1 MVSVS
6 PRELGAYTPTPNQ
19 AMLLTEEQLAIK
31 RMVADFARRELADG
45 AFKPETD
52 EQYRAR
58 LTKLAQQGLLG
69 MTAPVEYGGGG
80 LSYFDALLAVEEMAK
95 YDPRSAGEMHTNG
108 TGTASHLWVLGTP
121 EQQERWLRPIC
132 EGRMRCAIAMTEPEA
147 GSAATEMTTTATP
160 MQDGSG
166 AYCLNGGKIFIS
178 GGKRAD
184 IFITYARFGSPP
196 FENSGKQIG
205 ALVVE
210 KSTPGFSVLR
220 NDHNMADEDQAQ
232 LVFSDCVIPASNV
245 LVTGNAFG
253 RLIRIYNRNRL
264 SGVAQALGM
273 ATASYEDA
281 LQHVQ
286 VRRQFGRELAD
297 FQGLQW
303 MLADMAIQL
312 NACRATLY
320 QAAMAESSDGD
331 LDPLQ
336 VSLAKVFVAETC
348 VRVCDMAIQLFGG
361 YGYMAD
367 APVNQR
373 YRRVR
378 GTAIYGGTMQIHRNM
393 IAARVLGRR
402 NNQRRR

>member
-1 MVSVS
+1 
-6 PRELGAYTPTPNQ
+6 
-19 AMLLTEEQLAIK
+19 
-31 RMVADFARRELADG
+31 
-45 AFKPETD
+45 
-52 EQYRAR
+52 
-58 LTKLAQQGLLG
+58 
-69 MTAPVEYGGGG
+69 
-80 LSYFDALLAVEEMAK
+80 
-95 YDPRSAGEMHTNG
+95 MHTNG
-108 TGTASHLWVLGTP
+108 TGTASHLWVLGTA

-147 GSAATEMTTTATP
+147 GSAATEMTTTATLAP
-160 MQDGSG
+160 DGG
-166 AYCLNGGKIFIS
+166 VYCLNGGKIFIS
-178 GGKRAD
+178 GGRHAD
-184 IFITYARFGSPP
+184 IFITYARFVTDGALA
-196 FENSGKQIG
+196 NDRADGRNIG

-210 KSTPGFSVLR
+210 KDTPGFSILR
-220 NDHNMADEDQAQ
+220 NDHNMADEDQSQ
-232 LVFSDCVIPASNV
+232 LLFDECRVPVENV

-281 LQHVQ
+281 LRHVQ

-312 NACRATLY
+312 NACRAVLY
-320 QAAMAESSDGD
+320 QAATSEHDGE

-336 VSLAKVFVAETC
+336 VSMAKVFVAETC

-361 YGYMAD
+361 YGYMHD

-393 IAARVLGRR
+393 IAARILGRR
-402 NNQRRR
+402 NDQRRR

>member
-1 MVSVS
+1 
-6 PRELGAYTPTPNQ
+6 
-19 AMLLTEEQLAIK
+19 
-31 RMVADFARRELADG
+31 MVADFAKRELAPT
-45 AFKPETD
+45 AFKAET
-52 EQYRAR
+52 EAETGAR
-58 LTKLAQQGLLG
+58 LRKLAAQGLLG
-69 MTAPVEYGGGG
+69 MTAPTDHGGGG

-132 EGRMRCAIAMTEPEA
+132 EGRLRCAIAMTEPEA
-147 GSAATEMTTTATP
+147 GSAATEMTTTATLTA
-160 MQDGSG
+160 DGQ

-184 IFITYARFGSPP
+184 VFITYARFPVEGDGDDASAR
-196 FENSGKQIG
+196 NIG

-210 KSTPGFSVLR
+210 KDTPGFSILR

-232 LVFSDCVIPASNV
+232 LLFEDCQVPRGNV
-245 LVTGNAFG
+245 LVSGNAFG

-281 LQHVQ
+281 LRHVQ

-303 MLADMAIQL
+303 MLADMVIQL

-320 QAAMAESSDGD
+320 QAASQEQDGD

-336 VSLAKVFVAETC
+336 VSMAKVFIAETC

-361 YGYMAD
+361 YGYMAE

-378 GTAIYGGTMQIHRNM
+378 GTAIYGGTMQIHRN
-393 IAARVLGRR
+393 IITTHVLGRP
-402 NNQRRR
+402 NNQRQR

>member
-1 MVSVS
+1 MK
-6 PRELGAYTPTPNQ
+6 
-19 AMLLTEEQLAIK
+19 LTEDQVAIK
-31 RMVADFARRELADG
+31 RMVADFARRELADN
-45 AFKPETD
+45 AFKPETE

-58 LTKLAQQGLLG
+58 LRKLAAQGLLG
-69 MTAPVEYGGGG
+69 MTAPAEHGGGG

-95 YDPRSAGEMHTNG
+95 YDPRSSAEMHTNG

-147 GSAATEMTTTATP
+147 GSAATEMTTTASLTE
-160 MQDGSG
+160 DGE
-166 AYCLNGGKIFIS
+166 AYCVNGSKIFIS
-178 GGKRAD
+178 GGKHAD
-184 IFITYARFGSPP
+184 VFITYARFGAPP
-196 FENSGKQIG
+196 REDGGRNIG
-205 ALVVE
+205 AMVVE
-210 KSTPGFSVLR
+210 KGTPGFSILR

-232 LVFSDCVIPASNV
+232 LLFDNCRVPRSNV

-273 ATASYEDA
+273 ASASYEDA

-312 NACRATLY
+312 NACRAVLY
-320 QAAMAESSDGD
+320 QAASAENEGE

-336 VSLAKVFVAETC
+336 VSMAKNTAVEAAEFC
-348 VRVCDMAIQLFGG
+348 AYQALQIFGG
-361 YGYMAD
+361 AGYMRESE
-367 APVNQR
+367 VER
-373 YRRVR
+373 HYRDVR
-378 GTAIYGGTMQIHRNM
+378 ILAIGGGTTEIMNEV
-393 IAARVLGRR
+393 IAARLGL
-402 NNQRRR
+402 

>member
-1 MVSVS
+1 M
-6 PRELGAYTPTPNQ
+6 E
-19 AMLLTEEQLAIK
+19 LTEQQVAIR
-31 RMVADFARRELADG
+31 RMVAEFAKKELVPTAW
-45 AFKPETD
+45 KPETE

-58 LTKLAQQGLLG
+58 LRKLGNQGLLG
-69 MTAPVEYGGGG
+69 LTGPVEYGGGG
-80 LSYFDALLAVEEMAK
+80 LSFLDALVAVEEMARH
-95 YDPRSAGEMHTNG
+95 DPRSAAEMHTNG
-108 TGTASHLWVLGTP
+108 TGTASHLWVLGTH
-121 EQQERWLRPIC
+121 EQKERWLRPIC

-160 MQDGSG
+160 IEDGG
-166 AYCLNGGKIFIS
+166 AYLLNGSKIFIS
-178 GGKRAD
+178 GGKHAD
-184 IFITYARFGSPP
+184 IFVTYARFAPEGS
-196 FENSGKQIG
+196 IG

-210 KSTPGFSVLR
+210 QGTPGFSILR
-220 NDHNMADEDQAQ
+220 NDHNMAGEDQAQ
-232 LVFSDCVIPASNV
+232 LLFDNCRVPRENV

-273 ATASYEDA
+273 ATASYEEA
-281 LQHVQ
+281 LEYCK

-312 NACRATLY
+312 NACRAVVY
-320 QAAMAESSDGD
+320 QAGATDYDGE

-336 VSLAKVFVAETC
+336 VSMAKVFVAETC
-348 VRVCDMAIQLFGG
+348 TRVCDLAIQLFGG
-361 YGYMAD
+361 YGYMED

-378 GTAIYGGTMQIHRNM
+378 GTEIYGGTMQIHRNM
-393 IAARVLGRR
+393 IAARLLGRR
-402 NNQRRR
+402 NDQRKH

>member
-1 MVSVS
+1 MNLS
-6 PRELGAYTPTPNQ
+6 
-19 AMLLTEEQLAIK
+19 EEQVAIK
-31 RMVADFARRELADG
+31 RMVGDFARSELADN
-45 AFKPETD
+45 AFKPESD
-52 EQYRAR
+52 EQYQLR
-58 LTKLAQQGLLG
+58 LRKLAQQGLLG

-80 LSYFDALLAVEEMAK
+80 LSYLDALLAVEEMAK
-95 YDPRSAGEMHTNG
+95 YDPRSAHEMHTNG
-108 TGTASHLWVLGTP
+108 TGTASHLWVLGTS

-147 GSAATEMTTTATP
+147 GSAATEMTTTATLTE
-160 MQDGSG
+160 DGE

-178 GGKRAD
+178 GGKHAD
-184 IFITYARFGSPP
+184 IFITYARFGTPP
-196 FENSGKQIG
+196 FVAGGKSIG
-205 ALVVE
+205 ALVLE
-210 KSTPGFSVLR
+210 KDTPGFSILR

-232 LVFSDCVIPASNV
+232 LLFDNCRVPKFNV
-245 LVTGNAFG
+245 LVEGNAFG

-281 LQHVQ
+281 LRHLQT
-286 VRRQFGRELAD
+286 RRQFGRELAD

-312 NACRATLY
+312 NACRTVLY
-320 QAAMAESSDGD
+320 DAAASEVDGE
-331 LDPLQ
+331 LDPLK
-336 VSLAKVFVAETC
+336 VSMAKVFVAETC
-348 VRVCDMAIQLFGG
+348 VRVCDMAIQMFGG
-361 YGYMAD
+361 YGYMAES
-367 APVNQR
+367 PVNQR

-402 NNQRRR
+402 NDQRR

>member
-1 MVSVS
+1 M
-6 PRELGAYTPTPNQ
+6 
-19 AMLLTEEQLAIK
+19 LTEDQIAIK
-31 RMVADFARRELADG
+31 RMVADFAKRELADA
-45 AFKPETD
+45 AFKPES
-52 EQYRAR
+52 EEEYRTR
-58 LTKLAQQGLLG
+58 QGKLGAQGLLG
-69 MTAPVEYGGGG
+69 MTAPVEYGGAG
-80 LSYFDALLAVEEMAK
+80 LSYFDAVLAVEEMAK

-121 EQQERWLRPIC
+121 EQQEKWLRPIC

-147 GSAATEMTTTATP
+147 GSAATEMTTTATLSE
-160 MQDGSG
+160 DGES
-166 AYCLNGGKIFIS
+166 YCLNGGKIFIS

-184 IFITYARFGSPP
+184 IFITYARFGTDGQGSK
-196 FENSGKQIG
+196 NIG

-210 KSTPGFSVLR
+210 KDSPGFSILR

-232 LVFSDCVIPASNV
+232 LLFDDCRIPRANV

-281 LQHVQ
+281 LRHMQ

-303 MLADMAIQL
+303 MLADMAMQL

-320 QAAMAESSDGD
+320 QAAMSEQDGD

-336 VSLAKVFVAETC
+336 VSMAKVFIAETC

-361 YGYMAD
+361 YGYMAE

-393 IAARVLGRR
+393 IAANILGRP
-402 NNQRRR
+402 NNQRQK

>member
-1 MVSVS
+1 MV
-6 PRELGAYTPTPNQ
+6 T
-19 AMLLTEEQLAIK
+19 LTDDQLAIK
-31 RMVADFARRELADG
+31 QMVADFAKAELADS
-45 AFKPETD
+45 AFKPETE
-52 EQYRAR
+52 EQYYTR
-58 LTKLAQQGLLG
+58 LRKLGAQGLLG
-69 MTAPVEYGGGG
+69 MTAPVEHGGGG
-80 LSYFDALLAVEEMAK
+80 LSYFDALVAVEEMAK
-95 YDPRSAGEMHTNG
+95 WDPRSAGEMHTNG
-108 TGTASHLWVLGTP
+108 TGTASHLWVLGTD
-121 EQQERWLRPIC
+121 EQQEKWLRPIC

-147 GSAATEMTTTATP
+147 GSAATEMTTAATLAP
-160 MQDGSG
+160 DGS

-184 IFITYARFGSPP
+184 IFITYARFGDAHEGAS
-196 FENSGKQIG
+196 NIG
-205 ALVVE
+205 AIVVE
-210 KSTPGFSVLR
+210 KGTPGFSILR

-232 LVFSDCVIPASNV
+232 LLFDECRVPVENV

-281 LQHVQ
+281 LRHAQ

-303 MLADMAIQL
+303 MLADMAMQL

-320 QAAMAESSDGD
+320 QAAASEKDGD

-336 VSLAKVFVAETC
+336 VSMAKVFIAETC

-361 YGYMAD
+361 YGYMAES
-367 APVNQR
+367 PVNQR

-393 IAARVLGRR
+393 IAARILGRR
-402 NNQRRR
+402 NDQRRR

>member
-1 MVSVS
+1 M
-6 PRELGAYTPTPNQ
+6 
-19 AMLLTEEQLAIK
+19 LTEDQIAIK
-31 RMVADFARRELADG
+31 RMVADFAKRELADG
-45 AFKPETD
+45 AFKPESEED
-52 EQYRAR
+52 YRSR
-58 LTKLAQQGLLG
+58 LGKLGAQGLLG

-121 EQQERWLRPIC
+121 EQQEKWLRPIC
-132 EGRMRCAIAMTEPEA
+132 EGRMRCAISMTEPEA
-147 GSAATEMTTTATP
+147 GSAATEMTTTAILSE
-160 MQDGSG
+160 DGESF
-166 AYCLNGGKIFIS
+166 CLNGGKIFIS

-184 IFITYARFGSPP
+184 IFITYARFGSDGQGSK
-196 FENSGKQIG
+196 NIG

-210 KSTPGFSVLR
+210 KDTPGFSILR

-232 LVFSDCVIPASNV
+232 LLFDDCRVPRGNV

-264 SGVAQALGM
+264 SGVAQSLGM

-281 LQHVQ
+281 LRHMQ

-320 QAAMAESSDGD
+320 QAAASEQDGD

-336 VSLAKVFVAETC
+336 VSMAKVFIAETC
-348 VRVCDMAIQLFGG
+348 ARVCDMAIQLFGG
-361 YGYMAD
+361 YGYMAE

-393 IAARVLGRR
+393 IAAHVLGRQ
-402 NNQRRR
+402 NDQRRR

>member
-1 MVSVS
+1 MK
-6 PRELGAYTPTPNQ
+6 
-19 AMLLTEEQLAIK
+19 LTEEQQAIK
-31 RMVADFARRELADG
+31 RMVAEFAKRELADS
-45 AFKPETD
+45 AFKPESE
-52 EQYRAR
+52 EQYQAR
-58 LTKLAQQGLLG
+58 LRKLAGQGLLG
-69 MTAPVEYGGGG
+69 MTAPVEHGGGG

-95 YDPRSAGEMHTNG
+95 YDPKSSAEMHTNG
-108 TGTASHLWVLGTP
+108 TGTASHLWVLGTH
-121 EQQERWLRPIC
+121 EQKERWLRPIC
-132 EGRMRCAIAMTEPEA
+132 KGRMRCAIAMTEPEA
-147 GSAATEMTTTATP
+147 GSAATEMTTTATLAE
-160 MQDGSG
+160 DGD
-166 AYCLNGGKIFIS
+166 AYCLNGSKIFIS
-178 GGKRAD
+178 GGKHAD
-184 IFITYARFGSPP
+184 VFITYARFGAPP
-196 FENSGKQIG
+196 FEDGGRSIG

-210 KSTPGFSVLR
+210 KGTPGFSILR
-220 NDHNMADEDQAQ
+220 NDHNMADEHQAQ
-232 LVFSDCVIPASNV
+232 LLFDNCRVPRFNV
-245 LVTGNAFG
+245 LATGNAFG

-273 ATASYEDA
+273 ASASYEDA
-281 LQHVQ
+281 LQHVK

-312 NACRATLY
+312 NACRAVLY
-320 QAAMAESSDGD
+320 QAALAEADGE

-336 VSLAKVFVAETC
+336 VSMAKVFIAEAC

-393 IAARVLGRR
+393 IAARILGRR
-402 NNQRRR
+402 NDQRRR

>member
-1 MVSVS
+1 M
-6 PRELGAYTPTPNQ
+6 
-19 AMLLTEEQLAIK
+19 LTEEQIAIK
-31 RMVADFARRELADG
+31 RMVADFARRELAQT
-45 AFKPETD
+45 AFKTETED
-52 EQYRAR
+52 EYRAR
-58 LTKLAQQGLLG
+58 LSKLAGQGLLG
-69 MTAPVEYGGGG
+69 MTAPTEYGGGG

-95 YDPRSAGEMHTNG
+95 YDPRSASEMHTNG
-108 TGTASHLWVLGTP
+108 TGTASHLWVLGTHA
-121 EQQERWLRPIC
+121 QKERWLRPIC

-147 GSAATEMTTTATP
+147 GSAATEMTTTATLSD
-160 MQDGSG
+160 DGE

-184 IFITYARFGSPP
+184 VFVTYARFGSASSTDGAR
-196 FENSGKQIG
+196 NIG

-210 KSTPGFSVLR
+210 KETPGFSILR

-232 LVFSDCVIPASNV
+232 LVFDDCRVPKENV
-245 LVTGNAFG
+245 LITGNAFG

-281 LQHVQ
+281 LQHCQ
-286 VRRQFGRELAD
+286 VRHQFGRELAD

-320 QAAMAESSDGD
+320 QAAASEVDGEI
-331 LDPLQ
+331 DPLQ
-336 VSLAKVFVAETC
+336 VSMAKVFIAETC

-361 YGYMAD
+361 YGYMAE

-393 IAARVLGRR
+393 VAARILGRK
-402 NNQRRR
+402 NDQRRG

>member
-1 MVSVS
+1 MK
-6 PRELGAYTPTPNQ
+6 
-19 AMLLTEEQLAIK
+19 LTEDQVAIK
-31 RMVADFARRELADG
+31 RMVADFAKRELAEN
-45 AFKPETD
+45 AFKPESE
-52 EQYRAR
+52 EQYRER
-58 LTKLAQQGLLG
+58 LRKLAAQGLLG
-69 MTAPVEYGGGG
+69 MTAPLEHGGGG
-80 LSYFDALLAVEEMAK
+80 LSYFDAVLAVEEMARH
-95 YDPRSAGEMHTNG
+95 DPRSSAEMHTNG

-147 GSAATEMTTTATP
+147 GSAATEMTTTATLAE
-160 MQDGSG
+160 DGD
-166 AYCLNGGKIFIS
+166 AYCVNGSKIFIS
-178 GGKRAD
+178 GGKHAD
-184 IFITYARFGSPP
+184 VFITYARFGAPP
-196 FENSGKQIG
+196 FEDGGRSIG
-205 ALVVE
+205 AMVVE
-210 KSTPGFSVLR
+210 KSTPGFSILR

-232 LVFSDCVIPASNV
+232 LLFDNCRVPKGNV

-312 NACRATLY
+312 NACRAVLY
-320 QAAMAESSDGD
+320 QAASAENDGE

-336 VSLAKVFVAETC
+336 VSLAKVFIAETC

-393 IAARVLGRR
+393 IAARILGRR
-402 NNQRRR
+402 NDQRRR

>member
-1 MVSVS
+1 MK
-6 PRELGAYTPTPNQ
+6 
-19 AMLLTEEQLAIK
+19 LTEDQVAIK
-31 RMVADFARRELADG
+31 RMVADFAKRELAEN
-45 AFKPETD
+45 AFKPESE
-52 EQYRAR
+52 EQYRER
-58 LTKLAQQGLLG
+58 LRKLAAQGLLG
-69 MTAPVEYGGGG
+69 MTAPLEHGGGG
-80 LSYFDALLAVEEMAK
+80 LSYFDAVLAVEEMARH
-95 YDPRSAGEMHTNG
+95 DPRSSAEMHTNG
-108 TGTASHLWVLGTP
+108 TGTASHLWVLGSP

-147 GSAATEMTTTATP
+147 GSAATEMTTTATLAE
-160 MQDGSG
+160 DGD
-166 AYCLNGGKIFIS
+166 AYCVNGSKIFIS
-178 GGKRAD
+178 GGKHAD
-184 IFITYARFGSPP
+184 VFITYARFGAPP
-196 FENSGKQIG
+196 FENDGRSIG
-205 ALVVE
+205 AMVVE
-210 KSTPGFSVLR
+210 KGTPGFSILR

-232 LVFSDCVIPASNV
+232 LLFDNCRVPKGNV
-245 LVTGNAFG
+245 LVSGNAFG

-312 NACRATLY
+312 NACRAVLY
-320 QAAMAESSDGD
+320 QAASAENDGE

-336 VSLAKVFVAETC
+336 VSLAKVFIAETC

-393 IAARVLGRR
+393 IAARILGRR
-402 NNQRRR
+402 NDQRRR

>member
-1 MVSVS
+1 MV
-6 PRELGAYTPTPNQ
+6 N
-19 AMLLTEEQLAIK
+19 LTDEQLAIK
-31 RMVADFARRELADG
+31 GMVADFAKRELADG
-45 AFKPETD
+45 AFKPESED
-52 EQYRAR
+52 DYRRR
-58 LTKLAQQGLLG
+58 LRKLAAQGLLG
-69 MTAPVEYGGGG
+69 MTAPVEHGGGG
-80 LSYFDALLAVEEMAK
+80 LSYADALVAVEEMARH
-95 YDPRSAGEMHTNG
+95 DPRSANEMHTNG

-147 GSAATEMTTTATP
+147 GSAATEMTTTATLTE
-160 MQDGSG
+160 DGQ
-166 AYCLNGGKIFIS
+166 AYCLNGSKIFIS
-178 GGKRAD
+178 GGKHAD
-184 IFITYARFGSPP
+184 VFITYARFGAPP
-196 FENSGKQIG
+196 FEDGGRSIG

-210 KSTPGFSVLR
+210 KDTPGFSILR

-232 LVFSDCVIPASNV
+232 LLFDNCRVPKFNV

-264 SGVAQALGM
+264 SGMAQALGM

-303 MLADMAIQL
+303 MLADMVIQL
-312 NACRATLY
+312 NACRAVLY
-320 QAAMAESSDGD
+320 QAAAAESDGE

-336 VSLAKVFVAETC
+336 VSMAKVFIAETC

-378 GTAIYGGTMQIHRNM
+378 GTIIYGGTVQIHRNM
-393 IAARVLGRR
+393 VAARILGRA
-402 NNQRRR
+402 NNQRRLQ

>member
-1 MVSVS
+1 VI
-6 PRELGAYTPTPNQ
+6 
-19 AMLLTEEQLAIK
+19 LTEEQQAIK
-31 RMVADFARRELADG
+31 RMIADFARGELVDA

-52 EQYRAR
+52 AEVRAR
-58 LTKLAQQGLLG
+58 VRKLGQQGLLG
-69 MTAPVEYGGGG
+69 MTAPVEHGGGG
-80 LSYFDALLAVEEMAK
+80 LTYFDALLAVEEMAR

-108 TGTASHLWVLGTP
+108 TGTASHLWVLGTA

-147 GSAATEMTTTATP
+147 GSAATEMTTTATLSE
-160 MQDGSG
+160 DGE
-166 AYCLNGGKIFIS
+166 AYVLNGGKIFIS

-184 IFITYARFGSPP
+184 IFVTYARFGGSDDGAR
-196 FENSGKQIG
+196 SIG
-205 ALVVE
+205 ALIVE
-210 KSTPGFSVLR
+210 RETPGFSIVR

-232 LVFSDCVIPASNV
+232 LLFDNCRVPKENV

-264 SGVAQALGM
+264 SGAAQALGM

-320 QAAMAESSDGD
+320 QAALSESDGE

-336 VSLAKVFVAETC
+336 VSMAKVFVAETC

-361 YGYMAD
+361 YGYMSES
-367 APVNQR
+367 PVNQR
-373 YRRVR
+373 YRRAR
-378 GTAIYGGTMQIHRNM
+378 GTMIYGGTMQIHRNM

-402 NNQRRR
+402 NNQRAR

>member
-1 MVSVS
+1 M
-6 PRELGAYTPTPNQ
+6 T
-19 AMLLTEEQLAIK
+19 LTEEQVAIK
-31 RMVADFARRELADG
+31 RMVAEFAKQELAEQ
-45 AFKPETD
+45 AFKPESD
-52 EQYRAR
+52 AQYRAR
-58 LTKLAQQGLLG
+58 LKKLAAQGLLG

-147 GSAATEMTTTATP
+147 GSAATEMTTTASLSD
-160 MQDGSG
+160 DGES
-166 AYCLNGGKIFIS
+166 YCLNGGKIFIS

-184 IFITYARFGSPP
+184 IFITYARFGTDGQGSK
-196 FENSGKQIG
+196 NIG

-210 KSTPGFSVLR
+210 KDSPGFSILR

-232 LVFSDCVIPASNV
+232 LVFDDCRVPRGNV

-281 LQHVQ
+281 LRHLQ

-320 QAAMAESSDGD
+320 QAAIAEQEGE

-336 VSLAKVFVAETC
+336 VSMAKVFIAETC

-361 YGYMAD
+361 YGYMD
-367 APVNQR
+367 EAPVNQR

-378 GTAIYGGTMQIHRNM
+378 GTLIYGGTMQIHRNM

-402 NNQRRR
+402 NQQRRAPTGAASGPAG

>member
-1 MVSVS
+1 V
-6 PRELGAYTPTPNQ
+6 N
-19 AMLLTEEQLAIK
+19 LTEDQLAIK
-31 RMVADFARRELADG
+31 RMVAEFARSELAEA
-45 AFKPETD
+45 AFKPESE
-52 EQYRAR
+52 EQYDAR
-58 LTKLAQQGLLG
+58 LKKLGQQGLLG
-69 MTAPVEYGGGG
+69 MTAPPEHGGGG
-80 LSYFDALLAVEEMAK
+80 LSYFDALLAVEEMAR
-95 YDPRSAGEMHTNG
+95 YDPRSAHEMHTNG
-108 TGTASHLWVLGTP
+108 TGTASHLWVLGTN

-132 EGRMRCAIAMTEPEA
+132 EGRLRCAIAMTEPEA
-147 GSAATEMTTTATP
+147 GSAATEMTTTATD
-160 MQDGSG
+160 DGE

-178 GGKRAD
+178 GGKHAD
-184 IFITYARFGSPP
+184 IFITYARFGTPP
-196 FENSGKQIG
+196 FEMGGKAIG
-205 ALVVE
+205 AMVVE
-210 KSTPGFSVLR
+210 RDTPGFSILR

-232 LVFSDCVIPASNV
+232 LLFEDCRVPKFNL
-245 LVTGNAFG
+245 LVGGNAFG

-281 LQHVQ
+281 VQHLQ

-320 QAAMAESSDGD
+320 QAAAAEVNGE

-336 VSLAKVFVAETC
+336 VSMAKVFIAETC

-367 APVNQR
+367 SPVNQR

-402 NNQRRR
+402 NNQRQS

>member
-1 MVSVS
+1 VI
-6 PRELGAYTPTPNQ
+6 
-19 AMLLTEEQLAIK
+19 LTEEQRAITQ
-31 RMVADFARRELADG
+31 MIADFARGELADN

-52 EQYRAR
+52 EEVRAR
-58 LTKLAQQGLLG
+58 VRKLGQQGLLG
-69 MTAPVEYGGGG
+69 MTAPVEHGGGG
-80 LSYFDALLAVEEMAK
+80 LSYFDALLAVEEMARH
-95 YDPRSAGEMHTNG
+95 DPRSAGEMHTNG

-147 GSAATEMTTTATP
+147 GSAATEMTTTATLSE
-160 MQDGSG
+160 DGE
-166 AYCLNGGKIFIS
+166 AYVLDGGKIFIS

-184 IFITYARFGSPP
+184 IFVTYARFGSADDGGR
-196 FENSGKQIG
+196 SIG
-205 ALVVE
+205 AIIVE
-210 KSTPGFSVLR
+210 RDTPGFSIVR

-232 LVFSDCVIPASNV
+232 LRFESCRVPKENV
-245 LVTGNAFG
+245 LLTGNAFG

-264 SGVAQALGM
+264 SGAAQALGM
-273 ATASYEDA
+273 AQASYEDA
-281 LQHVQ
+281 LQHLQ

-320 QAAMAESSDGD
+320 QAALSESDGE

-336 VSLAKVFVAETC
+336 VSLAKVFVAETA

-361 YGYMAD
+361 YGYMAES
-367 APVNQR
+367 PVNQR
-373 YRRVR
+373 YRRAR
-378 GTAIYGGTMQIHRNM
+378 GTLIYGGTMQIHRNM
-393 IAARVLGRR
+393 IGARVLGRR
-402 NNQRRR
+402 NNQRVR

>member
-1 MVSVS
+1 
-6 PRELGAYTPTPNQ
+6 
-19 AMLLTEEQLAIK
+19 
-31 RMVADFARRELADG
+31 
-45 AFKPETD
+45 
-52 EQYRAR
+52 
-58 LTKLAQQGLLG
+58 
-69 MTAPVEYGGGG
+69 
-80 LSYFDALLAVEEMAK
+80 
-95 YDPRSAGEMHTNG
+95 
-108 TGTASHLWVLGTP
+108 
-121 EQQERWLRPIC
+121 
-132 EGRMRCAIAMTEPEA
+132 MTEPEA
-147 GSAATEMTTTATP
+147 GSAATEMTTTAAPTP
-160 MQDGSG
+160 DGQ
-166 AYCLNGGKIFIS
+166 AYCLTGGKIFIS

-184 IFITYARFGSPP
+184 IFITYARFGTPP
-196 FENSGKQIG
+196 FEAGGRNIG

-210 KSTPGFSVLR
+210 KETPGFSILR

-232 LVFSDCVIPASNV
+232 LLFDNCRIPAENV
-245 LVTGNAFG
+245 LIAGNAFG

-273 ATASYEDA
+273 ATASYADA
-281 LQHVQ
+281 LRHVQ
-286 VRRQFGRELAD
+286 VRRQFGHELAD

-320 QAAMAESSDGD
+320 QAAAAETDGE

-336 VSLAKVFVAETC
+336 VSMAKVFIAETC

-393 IAARVLGRR
+393 VAARLLGRR
-402 NNQRRR
+402 RST

>member
-1 MVSVS
+1 MK
-6 PRELGAYTPTPNQ
+6 
-19 AMLLTEEQLAIK
+19 LTEDQVAIR
-31 RMVADFARRELADG
+31 RMVADFAKRELAEN
-45 AFKPETD
+45 AFKPESE
-52 EQYRAR
+52 EQYRER
-58 LTKLAQQGLLG
+58 LRKLAAQGLLG
-69 MTAPVEYGGGG
+69 ITAPVEHGGGG
-80 LSYFDALLAVEEMAK
+80 LSYFDALLAVEEMAR
-95 YDPRSAGEMHTNG
+95 YDPRSSAEMHTNG
-108 TGTASHLWVLGTP
+108 TGTASHLWVLGTS

-147 GSAATEMTTTATP
+147 GSAATEMTTTATLTE
-160 MQDGSG
+160 DGE
-166 AYCLNGGKIFIS
+166 AYCVNGSKIFIS
-178 GGKRAD
+178 GGKHAD
-184 IFITYARFGSPP
+184 VFITYARFGAPP
-196 FENSGKQIG
+196 FQDGGRSIG
-205 ALVVE
+205 AMVVE
-210 KSTPGFSVLR
+210 KGTPGFSILR

-232 LVFSDCVIPASNV
+232 LLFDNCRVPKGNV

-312 NACRATLY
+312 NACRAVLY
-320 QAAMAESSDGD
+320 QAASAESEGE

-336 VSLAKVFVAETC
+336 VSLAKVFIAETC

-393 IAARVLGRR
+393 IAARVLERR
-402 NNQRRR
+402 NDQRRR

>member
-1 MVSVS
+1 
-6 PRELGAYTPTPNQ
+6 
-19 AMLLTEEQLAIK
+19 
-31 RMVADFARRELADG
+31 MVADFAKHELAEN
-45 AFKPETD
+45 AFKPETE
-52 EQYRAR
+52 EQYQNR
-58 LTKLAQQGLLG
+58 LHKLGAQGLLG
-69 MTAPVEYGGGG
+69 MPAPTEFGGGG
-80 LSYFDALLAVEEMAK
+80 LSYFDALLAVEEMAR
-95 YDPRSAGEMHTNG
+95 YDPRSAHEMHTNG
-108 TGTASHLWVLGTP
+108 TGTASHLWVLGTA

-160 MQDGSG
+160 SDDGQSV
-166 AYCLNGGKIFIS
+166 CLNGGKIFIS
-178 GGKRAD
+178 GGKHAD
-184 IFITYARFGSPP
+184 IFITYARFGTPP
-196 FENSGKQIG
+196 FDQGGRSIG

-210 KSTPGFSVLR
+210 KETPGFSILR

-232 LVFSDCVIPASNV
+232 LLFEDCEVPRFNV
-245 LVTGNAFG
+245 LVEGNAFG

-264 SGVAQALGM
+264 SGMAQALGM

-281 LQHVQ
+281 LRHMQT
-286 VRRQFGRELAD
+286 RRQFGRELAD

-312 NACRATLY
+312 NACRAVLY
-320 QAAMAESSDGD
+320 QAAASETDGE

-336 VSLAKVFVAETC
+336 VSMAKVFVAETC

-361 YGYMAD
+361 YGYMAES
-367 APVNQR
+367 PVNQR

-402 NNQRRR
+402 NDQRKR